1 MAAFLD
7 EKLAEAFDGETF
19 ARIHEGYE
27 EALERP
33 VTLRANALKSD
44 AASIAVCLGAAG
56 IAYERVPWYE
66 DAFILLG
73 SRERDIRGLPVYEE
87 GDVYLQSLS
96 SMLPPLVLE
105 PRPGADVLDMCAAPG
120 GKTSQI
126 AALACGKA
134 RITACEM
141 NGPRAEKLSYNLR
154 KLGVAGVNIMKTDA
168 RQLDEFFRF
177 DQVLL
182 DAPCTGSGTVH
193 PGDEQSKRITSVLLD
208 KTTRS
213 QFKLLDRALTVLKP
227 QGTLVYSTCSILPE
241 ENGRQVE
248 RALAKHADCRIA
260 PIESIGD
267 MPIAQAPFETLPGGP
282 EGTLTV
288 CPSRLYEGFYIAR
301 LKKAAR

>member
-1 MAAFLD
+1 MATFLD
-7 EKLAEAFDGETF
+7 EKLAEAFDGETL
-19 ARIHEGYE
+19 ARIHDGYE

-33 VTLRANALKSD
+33 VTLRANALRAD
-44 AASIAVCLGAAG
+44 AASVAACLDAAC

-66 DAFILLG
+66 DAFALLG
-73 SRERDIRGLPVYEE
+73 ARERDMRRLSVYEE
-87 GDVYLQSLS
+87 GEVYLQSLS

-105 PRPGADVLDMCAAPG
+105 PKPGADVLDMCAAPG

-126 AALACGKA
+126 AALAGGKA

-141 NGPRAEKLSYNLR
+141 SGPRAEKLSYNLR
-154 KLGVAGVNIMKTDA
+154 KLGVAGVNVMKTDA

-182 DAPCTGSGTVH
+182 DAPCTGSGTVRAE
-193 PGDEQSKRITSVLLD
+193 DEQSERITGALLD

-213 QFKLLDRALTVLKP
+213 QARLLDRALTVLKP
-227 QGTLVYSTCSILPE
+227 HGTLVYSTCSILPD

-248 RALAKHADCRIA
+248 KALARHADCRIV
-260 PIESIGD
+260 PIESIGG

-288 CPSRLYEGFYIAR
+288 CPSRLYEGFYIAK